1 MSKPALVFFAA
12 LLLTALVYSIGLH
25 GPFVFDDAENLAP
38 INRWLNGEIG
48 WLRVVFDNTSGRLGR
63 PVSMASFVLNVQL
76 LGPEVWALKL
86 GNLLIHLLNGALV
99 YALFTALLRRG
110 ALLRDGDGDALPAL
124 RWLPA
129 LGATLWLLHP
139 LLVSTVLYVVQRM
152 AMLSALFMLLAMLAY
167 VYGRVALIDGRSRRA
182 WALLLLAVPLCTVLA
197 TLSKENGVLAP
208 ALCALIELF
217 AFAPRAGQR
226 RPWASKLFILVTLV
240 LPALVGI
247 VLTLMQH
254 PAVMAGYGNRPFTL
268 GERVLTQ
275 GRVLWSY
282 LGALL
287 LPFGPRLG
295 LYHDDYAVSHGLLD
309 PATTLV
315 ALLAWAAMV
324 AAAWRLRRAIPGFAL
339 GLGIFLVGQALE
351 SSVFSLLMYFEHRN
365 YLPAVGAIW
374 MLLSLGAY
382 AAMRLQSH
390 LDNGRRLF
398 AFAAVSLI
406 LVLAAATAARAGVW
420 QTKPALL
427 TQGVAYHPQS
437 RWVRVELAQEA
448 MQRSPPDT
456 VTARHNIDALLAS
469 DEPSTQRLA
478 GIWQLLIDCG
488 SGQPAQSASLALA
501 FGGRAKAIEVDLLMP
516 MEALADG
523 VKTRPCRNLGPRKMA
538 DALVRMLDRSTIP
551 ATDSN
556 MRRLR
561 FKAAQ
566 LYLAASSPTLALA
579 QARLGYNGT
588 REDAP
593 VGVFIVGL
601 ELLRGDLA
609 AAQKL
614 LTHLDAQ
621 VPRDDRTGRDFLEG
635 LHRQLENAR
644 TSHQGQ

>member
-1 MSKPALVFFAA
+1 MSKPVLALFAA

-48 WLRVVFDNTSGRLGR
+48 WLRVVFDNTSGRFGR

-110 ALLRDGDGDALPAL
+110 TLLRDGDALPAL

-129 LGATLWLLHP
+129 LGAALWLLHP

-152 AMLSALFMLLAMLAY
+152 AMLSALFTLLAMLAY
-167 VYGRVALIDGRSRRA
+167 LYGRVALIDGRNRRA

-197 TLSKENGVLAP
+197 VLSKENGVLAP

-240 LPALVGI
+240 LPALVGV
-247 VLTLMQH
+247 VLTLVQH
-254 PAVMAGYGNRPFTL
+254 PAVMVGYDNRPFTL

-295 LYHDDYAVSHGLLD
+295 LYHDDYAVSHGLLE
-309 PATTLV
+309 PATTLF

-382 AAMRLQSH
+382 AAMRLQPH
-390 LDNGRRLF
+390 LDNGRRVF
-398 AFAAVSLI
+398 AFAAVALV

-420 QTKPALL
+420 QTKRALL
-427 TQGVAYHPQS
+427 VQGVAYHPQS

-456 VTARHNIDALLAS
+456 ITARHNIDALLAS

-488 SGQPAQSASLALA
+488 SGQPAQQASIALA
-501 FGGRAKAIEVDLLMP
+501 FGGEARAFEPDLVMP
-516 MEALADG
+516 MDSLADG
-523 VKTRPCRNLGPRKMA
+523 VKSQPCRNLDARKMA
-538 DALVRMLDRSTIP
+538 IALASMLDRATIP
-551 ATDSN
+551 GTN
-556 MRRLR
+556 VYMRRMR

-566 LYLAASSPTLALA
+566 LYLASGDPAAALA
-579 QARLGYNGT
+579 QARTGYSGQLA
-588 REDAP
+588 DAP
-593 VGVFIVGL
+593 IGAFIVGL
-601 ELLRGDLA
+601 EIQRGDLV
-609 AAQKL
+609 AAQRL
-614 LTHLDAQ
+614 LDRLKAQ
-621 VPRDDRTGRDFLEG
+621 VPHDE
-635 LHRQLENAR
+635 
-644 TSHQGQ
+644 HQGMGFLDGLQQQLDEAKQGVQASD